1 MQSYPDYFD
10 AESELVQGFAW
21 EKYWFKTGFFA
32 SLYYSYT
39 QMQCLADFLKKDW
52 AFSERTGFLQRW
64 L

>member
-32 SLYYSYT
+32 SLYYNYT
-39 QMQCLADFLKKDW
+39 QMQCLADFLKKD
-52 AFSERTGFLQRW
+52 
-64 L
+64 